1 MRTCVINECGRKL
14 YARGWCH
21 PHYQR
26 WLRYG
31 SVIGGGPQQNR
42 GESVRFWEKVDKQPE
57 GCWLWTAGLSRSGYG
72 KFWTEDGR
80 SVRSH
85 RWSYEQVHGQI
96 PDALQLDH
104 LCRNRACV
112 NPDHLEAVTAWVN
125 TMRSSAPSVANA
137 EATHCPKNHPYDA
150 ENTYLIPPS
159 KWAPNGGRACRA
171 CRAEACRRHRARKAG
186 A

>member
-31 SVIGGGPQQNR
+31 SVIGGGPRKGR
-42 GESVRFWEKVDKQPE
+42 GESVRFWEKVDKQPD
-57 GCWLWTAGLSRSGYG
+57 GCWVWTAGLSPSGYG
-72 KFWTEDGR
+72 KFWAEDGS

-85 RWSYEQVHGQI
+85 RWSYEQAKGQI
-96 PDALQLDH
+96 PDHLQLDH

-112 NPDHLEAVTAWVN
+112 NPDHLEAVSPMEN
-125 TMRSSAPSVANA
+125 TMRSSAPTAFNA
-137 EATHCPKNHPYDA
+137 IKTHCPQGHEYNE
-150 ENTYLIPPS
+150 ENTYPMPPS
-159 KWAPNGGRACRA
+159 RTIPNGGRGCRE
-171 CRAEACRRHRARKAG
+171 CRNEASRRYRARKAG